1 MGFYFLLKLWVKI
14 RKITSKILSG
24 KYSQKLLDHTK
35 NSATDALKTSS
46 EAIGDLIGNIIA
58 DRTMKVS
65 KHSPPNN
72 LETVTNDHDKEIP

>member
-46 EAIGDLIGNIIA
+46 EAIDLIDNIIA

>member
-46 EAIGDLIGNIIA
+46 EAIDLIGNIIA

-72 LETVTNDHDKEIP
+72 LETVTNNHDKEIP